1 MSPPHLRQNAA
12 RMSAPLPRAAGVVPD
27 GARRPVRRNGPVW
40 HLFVACLCWLTPS
53 AAAQAH
59 PAPFSYLDVR
69 VVADGL
75 SGSLV
80 LHDLD
85 VARVLGMTDPRALE
99 RPDVVGDRA
108 AAIAAL
114 MTSRIA
120 IEADGAA
127 ITWIIDRVEPVAGQD
142 AVVIVWR
149 ARLPAAPGHLAI
161 GARMFPEDATHQT
174 FVTVY
179 ERDAVV
185 WQDVLNQERI
195 RTDHY
200 TGTTQGKLAVFRRFV
215 ASGIHHIAIG
225 PDHILFVIGLLLP
238 GGRLRRLLAIV
249 TAFTAGH
256 SITLGLATLSIV
268 DPPAHIVEPLIALSI
283 VFVGADNLLS
293 GRRDRDVRVWVALV
307 FGLVHGFGF
316 ASVLRDVGLPSG
328 ALGVSLFAFNLGVEI
343 GQATIVVVVA
353 SLLGLLRHRRP
364 RAADLVG
371 LVGSV
376 VVLAGGAWWFL
387 ERTFL
392 ARG

>member
-1 MSPPHLRQNAA
+1 MEVRTLAIRLLTGTTLLLAA
-12 RMSAPLPRAAGVVPD
+12 AA
-27 GARRPVRRNGPVW
+27 
-40 HLFVACLCWLTPS
+40 S
-53 AAAQAH
+53 AAAH

-69 VVADGL
+69 VGPDGL
-75 SGSLV
+75 AGSLV

-85 VARVLGMTDPRALE
+85 VARVLGIADPRALE
-99 RPDVVGDRA
+99 RPDVVHDRA
-108 AAIAAL
+108 EAIAAL
-114 MTSRIA
+114 MTARVA
-120 IEADGAA
+120 IEADATP
-127 ITWIIDRVEPVAGQD
+127 ITWTIDSVEPVAGQD
-142 AVVIVWR
+142 AVIIAWR
-149 ARLPAAPGHLAI
+149 ARLAAPPGHLGI
-161 GARMFPEDATHQT
+161 GARMFPEDPTHQT

-179 ERDAVV
+179 EREAVV
-185 WQDVLNQERI
+185 WQDVLNQDRI

-200 TGTTQGKLAVFRRFV
+200 TGTAQGRFAVFRRFV

-249 TAFTAGH
+249 TAFTVGH
-256 SITLGLATLSIV
+256 SLTLGLATLSIV
-268 DPPAHIVEPLIALSI
+268 DPPAHVVEPLIALSI

-343 GQATIVVVVA
+343 GQATIVVAVA
-353 SLLGLLRHRRP
+353 SLLGLVRRRRP
-364 RAADLVG
+364 RVADLVA
-371 LVGSV
+371 VAGSV